1 MPRSQDTF
9 RTSSKTKRN
18 QRRVLSGMLSQGM
31 GLLIYMTVAGC
42 FLGAAGAQ
50 EKLAARPPMGW
61 NSWNQLAER
70 IDDKMVRE
78 TADALVSTGL
88 KDAGYIYL
96 NIDDTWEGD
105 RDATG
110 VIHPN
115 AKFPDMKALA
125 DYVHARGLK
134 LGIYSSPGP
143 KTCAGFEGSF
153 NHEQQDAT
161 TWAGWGIDYIKYD
174 WCSCKSKV
182 PVAPYALL
190 RRALDSVERDIV
202 FSLCQY

>member
-1 MPRSQDTF
+1 
-9 RTSSKTKRN
+9 

-31 GLLIYMTVAGC
+31 GLLTYMTVAGC

-50 EKLAARPPMGW
+50 EKLAATPPMGW
-61 NSWNQLAER
+61 NSWNHFAER

-105 RDATG
+105 RDANG

-125 DYVHARGLK
+125 DYVHSKGLK

-143 KTCAGFEGSF
+143 TTCAGYIGSYG
-153 NHEQQDAT
+153 HEAQDART
-161 TWAGWGIDYIKYD
+161 FAAWGIDYLKYD
-174 WCSCKSKV
+174 WCGARMLYRDEDM
-182 PVAPYALL
+182 PALYQIMGDALVATGRP
-190 RRALDSVERDIV
+190 IV
-202 FSLCQY
+202 YSLCQYGRLDVWQWGA